1 MDPIGS
7 TTWEVNWREVEAE
20 GERKMWEMLRE
31 EARGEVDHLEV
42 MEVNST
48 GRNENTAE
56 MGRYYEGVARTVEEH
71 RVEDEDN
78 MINPLQGALAIGE
91 MGEMISGEQMEED
104 EQLLE
109 FRLRL
114 RTRTT
119 EVVQDLMRTQTE
131 EEYWRQVEVDG
142 ERGMWEMVRG
152 GQMEEEENVQQ
163 WVELN
168 EADNDDVIVLDDS
181 DNEINNDPG
190 DLGTV
195 DESQCDINDLAT
207 VSRGSSRSS
216 FLRRCWNI
224 QQLYLI
230 LGDYC
235 FI

>member
-31 EARGEVDHLEV
+31 KARGEVDHLEV

-71 RVEDEDN
+71 RVEVEDN
-78 MINPLQGALAIGE
+78 LINPLHGALAIGARVLE
-91 MGEMISGEQMEED
+91 EHRGEVDGEREMISGEQMEED

-152 GQMEEEENVQQ
+152 EQMEEEEDVQQ
-163 WVELN
+163 RVELN
-168 EADNDDVIVLDDS
+168 EADSDDVIVLDDS

-207 VSRGSSRSS
+207 VSRGSSRS
-216 FLRRCWNI
+216 FL
-224 QQLYLI
+224 L
-230 LGDYC
+230 
-235 FI
+235 F

>member
-20 GERKMWEMLRE
+20 GERKMWEMLRK

-42 MEVNST
+42 VEVNST
-48 GRNENTAE
+48 GRNENTAK

-71 RVEDEDN
+71 RVEVEDN
-78 MINPLQGALAIGE
+78 LINPLHGALAIGE

-152 GQMEEEENVQQ
+152 EQMEEEENVQQ
-163 WVELN
+163 RVELN
-168 EADNDDVIVLDDS
+168 EADSDDVIVLDDS

-207 VSRGSSRSS
+207 VSRGSSRS
-216 FLRRCWNI
+216 FL
-224 QQLYLI
+224 L
-230 LGDYC
+230 
-235 FI
+235 F

>member
-20 GERKMWEMLRE
+20 GERKMWEMLRK

-42 MEVNST
+42 VEVNST
-48 GRNENTAE
+48 VRNENTAE

-71 RVEDEDN
+71 RVEVEDN
-78 MINPLQGALAIGE
+78 LINPLQGALAIGE

-152 GQMEEEENVQQ
+152 GQMEEEEDVQQ

-190 DLGTV
+190 DLGTD

-207 VSRGSSRSS
+207 VSRGSSRS
-216 FLRRCWNI
+216 FL
-224 QQLYLI
+224 L
-230 LGDYC
+230 
-235 FI
+235 F

>member
-1 MDPIGS
+1 
-7 TTWEVNWREVEAE
+7 
-20 GERKMWEMLRE
+20 
-31 EARGEVDHLEV
+31 

-71 RVEDEDN
+71 RVEVEDN
-78 MINPLQGALAIGE
+78 LINPLQGALAIGARVLEEHRGEVDGERE
-91 MGEMISGEQMEED
+91 MGKMSSGEQMEED

-119 EVVQDLMRTQTE
+119 EVVQDLMRTE

-152 GQMEEEENVQQ
+152 ERMEEEENIQQ

-168 EADNDDVIVLDDS
+168 EADNNDVIVLDDS

-190 DLGTV
+190 DLGL
-195 DESQCDINDLAT
+195 S
-207 VSRGSSRSS
+207 
-216 FLRRCWNI
+216 
-224 QQLYLI
+224 LI
-230 LGDYC
+230 H
-235 FI
+235 I